1 MYIKK
6 KEDTIIQKVFQ
17 MLAYIINTQY
27 SKSVMLILFLKMQ
40 LMFWAQSEPGYYS
53 CNKDDQLT

>member
-40 LMFWAQSEPGYYS
+40 LS
-53 CNKDDQLT
+53 CFGHNLNLVITAATKMIN